1 MMKESELFRDVP
13 NLARLM
19 QDADHIDVKAVEGD
33 CSMRE
38 FIAGMFSYYPNW
50 IKNLYRVRWGFV
62 RLLGMKQ
69 EGIPQSSHMRMRP
82 EDVSLTPGEKV
93 TFFTVEMAEDGR
105 FWVAGASESHLD
117 AYLGVVVESLT
128 KGNRFYVI
136 TIVHYNNW
144 AGPIYFNVIRP
155 FHHLVVSKMAKA
167 GITNSQ
173 NLQIAGG
180 VS

>member
-1 MMKESELFRDVP
+1 MSDQYLNNVPELMPLLEGANHVDIKV
-13 NLARLM
+13 
-19 QDADHIDVKAVEGD
+19 VEGEMT
-33 CSMRE
+33 MRE
-38 FIAGMFSYYPNW
+38 FIAGMFSYYPSW

-82 EDVSLTPGEKV
+82 EDVSLTPGEKA

-117 AYLGVVVESLT
+117 AYLGVVVEPLAE
-128 KGNRFYVI
+128 GNRFHVI

-144 AGPIYFNVIRP
+144 AGPVYFNVIRP

-167 GITNSQ
+167 GVANSQ
-173 NLQIAGG
+173 NLQIVGDI
-180 VS
+180 S